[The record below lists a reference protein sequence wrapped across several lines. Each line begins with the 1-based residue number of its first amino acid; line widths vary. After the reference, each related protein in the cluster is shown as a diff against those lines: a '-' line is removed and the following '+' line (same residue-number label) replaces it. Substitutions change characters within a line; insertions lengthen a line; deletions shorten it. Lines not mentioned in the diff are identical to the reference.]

1 MTTANGELKHEL
13 LLEAYGVRIA
23 VSVGDDALVP
33 DVMAILPP
41 GWSECEDDD
50 VTARFTIAPGR
61 QGMFNLTRD
70 DNPLGQDTEREVALG
85 MLDSRIRMVIAQG
98 ARDRTFIHAGVVE
111 VDGRA
116 VLLPGRSFAG
126 KTTLVEALIRE
137 GATYFS
143 DEYAVLDEAG
153 LVHPYAKPLSIRP
166 RGAVRTPMPS
176 PGTTERSAADLGG
189 AVGDAAVLIGLI
201 ASLTYV
207 PEGTWSVKPLSR
219 GEGALALLDNSVSVR
234 DQPEH
239 ALRLVTRAAATARAV
254 EGERGEA
261 LDAAREL
268 MALARES

>member
-1 MTTANGELKHEL
+1 MTLANGDAHDL
-13 LLEAYGVRIA
+13 LLEAYGVRVA
-23 VSVGDDALVP
+23 VSVGDPALLP
-33 DVMAILPP
+33 DVMAVLPP
-41 GWSECEDDD
+41 GWTECADED
-50 VTARFTIAPGR
+50 VAARFAIAPGR

-70 DNPLGQDTEREVALG
+70 ENPVGQDAEREVALG

-111 VDGRA
+111 MKGRA

-143 DEYAVLDEAG
+143 DEYAVLDDAG

-166 RGAVRTPMPS
+166 RDAVRTPVPS
-176 PGTTERSAADLGG
+176 PGTTETTAAELGG
-189 AVGDAAVLIGLI
+189 VVGDAAVPIGLI
-201 ASLTYV
+201 ASLSYV
-207 PEGTWSVKPLSR
+207 PGGAWSVKPLSR

-234 DQPEH
+234 EQPEH

-268 MALARES
+268 MALTRES